1 MGGATPLG
9 AALRRNKVDRKQ
21 RGNQVAAAP
30 PPPHS
35 CIHTFPPPPPFPQI
49 SSCPH
54 LLNDLRAGVGHGPDD
69 ALCAHAAGQ
78 ALGKA
83 KVRDLR
89 LTEAV
94 LTLRNSRNSR
104 NRSKQQTGR
113 GQVVEED

>member
-21 RGNQVAAAP
+21 RGNHVAAAP
-30 PPPHS
+30 STAAPLHIRASTHSPPN
-35 CIHTFPPPPPFPQI
+35 PFPQI

-83 KVRDLR
+83 KVRNLR
-89 LTEAV
+89 LAEAI
-94 LTLRNSRNSR
+94 LTLHNSRNSR
-104 NRSKQQTGR
+104 NRSRERASG
-113 GQVVEED
+113 

>member
-1 MGGATPLG
+1 MATRLQQLLAQQP
-9 AALRRNKVDRKQ
+9 
-21 RGNQVAAAP
+21 P
-30 PPPHS
+30 STFMHPHITPPPH
-35 CIHTFPPPPPFPQI
+35 PFPQI

-83 KVRDLR
+83 KVRDLC
-89 LTEAV
+89 LAEAV

-104 NRSKQQTGR
+104 NTSKQQAGR
-113 GQVVEED
+113 GA